1 MGFDAMPCRFRDA
14 NHAMQSS
21 QSGYMREAMKIE
33 GVIPALPTPFASNGE
48 LDEIGLAK
56 LVEHVIAGGVHG
68 LWVLGS
74 TSEFPSLDRNQRAT
88 ILEICVEK
96 AAGRVPVIVGA
107 GDLDERVI
115 IKNAEEAE
123 RAGASACFTTLPYYY
138 TLDSVESVRY
148 LHRIASAVPLP
159 LVFYDNPF
167 STNVRLSQDAMLEV
181 ASIPNLI
188 AIKES
193 SGDFR
198 RFIEV
203 AEILAGGA
211 PAGLLQGIEQLAGPS
226 LLLGGACGII
236 VALASAVPNLF
247 VELYEAALAADV
259 ARLRGL
265 QRRVLRLC
273 RLYEVKGA
281 ATDGAFFAGLKAAL
295 EVIGVCARY
304 TASPFAAMPPVKMRE
319 VEAIVI
325 ESQRESTPPH

>member
-1 MGFDAMPCRFRDA
+1 
-14 NHAMQSS
+14 
-21 QSGYMREAMKIE
+21 MKIE

-203 AEILAGGA
+203 AETFTGRASA
-211 PAGLLQGIEQLAGPS
+211 SLLQGIEQLAGPS
-226 LLLGGACGII
+226 LLLGGASGLVI
-236 VALASAVPNLF
+236 ALASVVPNLF
-247 VELYEAALAADV
+247 VELYEAAVTEDLV
-259 ARLRGL
+259 QLRRL
-265 QRRVLRLC
+265 QRQVLRLC
-273 RLYEVKGA
+273 RLYAVNGA
-281 ATDGAFFAGLKAAL
+281 TTDGAFFAGLKAAL
-295 EVIGVCARY
+295 EVVGICARN
-304 TASPFAAMPPVKMRE
+304 TAPPFTAMPPEKMID
-319 VEAIVI
+319 VETILAEYQS
-325 ESQRESTPPH
+325 ESSEAHYG

>member
-1 MGFDAMPCRFRDA
+1 
-14 NHAMQSS
+14 
-21 QSGYMREAMKIE
+21 MKIE
-33 GVIPALPTPFASNGE
+33 GVIPALPTPFTSNGQ
-48 LDEIGLAK
+48 LDEIGLSK
-56 LVEHVIAGGVHG
+56 LVQHVIAGGVHG

-74 TSEFPSLDRNQRAT
+74 TSEFPSLNGTQRAT
-88 ILEICVEK
+88 IVQICVEN
-96 AAGRVPVIVGA
+96 AAGRIPVIVGV

-115 IKNAEEAE
+115 IKNAEGAK

-138 TLDSVESVRY
+138 TLDSAESLQY

-167 STNVRLSQDAMLEV
+167 STNVRLGHDAMLEV

-203 AEILAGGA
+203 AQILAGGSTA
-211 PAGLLQGIEQLAGPS
+211 SLLQGIEQLAGPS
-226 LLLGGACGII
+226 LLLGGARGII
-236 VALASAVPNLF
+236 VALASVVPRLF

-304 TASPFAAMPPVKMRE
+304 TASPFAAMPPEKMKD
-319 VEAIVI
+319 VEEILAEYQG
-325 ESQRESTPPH
+325 ESSKAQNG